1 MKKLDLAEATAPLAE
16 YIKQLDDGLI
26 ITFRGVSLAALVLLD
41 NVDYESIAVSESP
54 RFREIIERSRQS
66 IREGKGISSEDLRK
80 EFEDH

>member
-16 YIKQLDDGLI
+16 YVKQLDDGLI

-41 NVDYESIAVSESP
+41 NGDYESIAVSESP
-54 RFREIIERSRQS
+54 RFQEIIERSRQS
-66 IREGKGISSEDLRK
+66 IREGKGISSQDLRK